1 MIRYEE
7 NQMKKTERPW
17 NDRTDKTV
25 LEKSKVHIIVEIIE
39 YIPNAVLTKTI
50 IKKSTGNVTI
60 TSLAPGEE
68 LSEKKS
74 PFDICVQ
81 IIDGAA
87 ELIISDQKYF
97 LNLGEG
103 IVIPANETHRFNA
116 KEQFKMISTIIKS
129 GYEE

>member
-1 MIRYEE
+1 
-7 NQMKKTERPW
+7 MKT
-17 NDRTDKTV
+17 DGTDKTE
-25 LEKSKVHIIVEIIE
+25 LEKSKVNIIMELIE

-50 IKKSTGNVTI
+50 IKKTTGNVTI

-68 LSEKKS
+68 LAEKTS
-74 PFDICVQ
+74 PFDTYVQ

-87 ELIISDQKYF
+87 ELIIREKKYQ

-103 IVIPANETHRFNA
+103 IIIRANDTHRFNA

-129 GYEE
+129 GYED